1 MKELLQQILE
11 LLTEILFQQKLHPIL
26 ITREGYPERW
36 IDQRNT
42 MHMLMRSD
50 RQLLRYVREGQLIS
64 RKIGRTPWYLE
75 SSILAFI
82 EKSEGL

>member
-1 MKELLQQILE
+1 MKQLLEKIIF
-11 LLTEILFQQKLHPIL
+11 LLTELVLQQKLQLMPVTAPGH
-26 ITREGYPERW
+26 TERW

-42 MHMLMRSD
+42 MHMLMRTD

-64 RKIGRTPWYLE
+64 RKIGRSPWYLE

-82 EKSEGL
+82 EKSQEA